1 MWGKFAKIVKKTAC
15 SSQLIISL
23 IIIQDKL
30 DDEYLDIKK
39 ALDICIIIPKMEKVT
54 VGPNSSV
61 KDLNVAVLLT
71 HFDLIG
77 TVFYYRGIALMT
89 ANRIKQAIVDF
100 TLAIKYR

>member
-1 MWGKFAKIVKKTAC
+1 MSCNLQQSI
-15 SSQLIISL
+15 LSL
-23 IIIQDKL
+23 IIFQDKL

-71 HFDLIG
+71 HFDVIG
-77 TVFYYRGIALMT
+77 TVFYHRGIALMA

>member
-1 MWGKFAKIVKKTAC
+1 MAC
-15 SSQLIISL
+15 SSKLIFSL

>member
-1 MWGKFAKIVKKTAC
+1 MAC
-15 SSQLIISL
+15 SPQLILSP